1 MNAGSRKSFACFKI
15 YGVREYFYI
24 SGNDSLERHEI
35 MMTEKW
41 KTVVRGE
48 CVSRREVIRFHAQGT
63 GRHCT

>member
-1 MNAGSRKSFACFKI
+1 M
-15 YGVREYFYI
+15 REYFYI